1 MENNAALFVDSLLA
15 RFGTT
20 MDRLMPVIIDFGRYE
35 CKHTIRVCIYM
46 IALGLISMV
55 VSHLILKSHRVGY
68 NAEII
73 WELIF
78 GLGLVAVIICVLLII
93 VDLATL
99 QKWYDFPEVM
109 AYKYI
114 FGLMR

>member
-20 MDRLMPVIIDFGRYE
+20 MDRLMPAIIDFGRYE

-46 IALGLISMV
+46 IALGLILMV
-55 VSHLILKSHRVGY
+55 VSHLVLKRNRVGY
-68 NAEII
+68 NAE
-73 WELIF
+73 LICEILF
-78 GLGLVAVIICVLLII
+78 ALGLVAVIICVLLII